1 METAAGDRLVKELH
15 DVMEAAEDLVKATA
29 AEGGER
35 VKEIRVRTQA
45 ALEKARKGLQEASG
59 QLEEKIREKPLAS
72 VGIAAAAGL
81 VIGILIARK

>member
-1 METAAGDRLVKELH
+1 MEAEGDRLVKELR

-29 AEGGER
+29 AEGSER
-35 VKEIRVRTQA
+35 VKEIRGRTQA
-45 ALEKARKGLQEASG
+45 ALEKARNGLQEASG
-59 QLEEKIREKPLAS
+59 QLEQKIREQPLAA